1 MNKPTI
7 KKIGIFGGTQE
18 GRLLAEFCRDE
29 DIDFAVS
36 VATAYGEQILEN
48 TAIWGGKV
56 HAGRMNAQEMAQWIT
71 REAITAVVDATHP
84 FARAVSKEIRSACII
99 TKTEYLRL
107 LREET
112 EEKSSDA
119 FFLSWVSSFE
129 EAAARLKQELLCS
142 PEKKALLTVGSKE
155 LACFAAEKALLPRI
169 FVRVL
174 PSVEAIKTCQDAG
187 FYGKQIIAMQGPFST
202 ELNKALIRTVQASFL
217 VTKESGKTGGFE
229 EKIRAARECGC
240 QVIAIKRPKEHNCEE
255 DEHGKSL
262 EEIKQWLSKEKHRKN
277 NTEHP
282 QESAEYIQK
291 TKEHIQKTTKNI
303 QKTTE
308 NIQKTAEC
316 IQKTKEHLPEITL
329 LGIGTGST
337 GQITLD
343 GLRAILRADAFL
355 GASRMIESAKT
366 MRRLLSDSKSI
377 PPCPPD
383 IHPDGKQESIAECI
397 AYKDISSDSRQESV
411 AECITYKKEEML
423 SWLMKH
429 PKIKHP
435 VILFSGDTGFYSGTK
450 GVYELL
456 RAEFPSALLCLLPGI
471 SSLSYFAAKI
481 GRPWENTETV
491 SFHGREEIID
501 WTFADKKE
509 RFFLLDGEK
518 RLYQICQN
526 LLKNRQENATLWV
539 GENLSY
545 PTEKIICGSP
555 EKLLNM
561 HFEKLLVAWV
571 RPGGVSE
578 EAEKLL

>member
-1 MNKPTI
+1 MNKQTI

-71 REAITAVVDATHP
+71 REAITTVVDATHP

-229 EKIRAARECGC
+229 EKIRAAHECGC

-255 DEHGKSL
+255 VEHGKSL

-282 QESAEYIQK
+282 QESAKY
-291 TKEHIQKTTKNI
+291 I

-308 NIQKTAEC
+308 NIQKNTKN

-411 AECITYKKEEML
+411 AECVTYKKEEML

-509 RFFLLDGEK
+509 RFFLLDGEE

-526 LLKNRQENATLWV
+526 LLKNSQENATLWV

-571 RPGGVSE
+571 CPIY
-578 EAEKLL
+578 

>member
-1 MNKPTI
+1 MNKQTI

-71 REAITAVVDATHP
+71 REAITTVVDATHP

-229 EKIRAARECGC
+229 EKIRAAHECGC

-255 DEHGKSL
+255 VEHGKSL

-282 QESAEYIQK
+282 QESAKY
-291 TKEHIQKTTKNI
+291 I

-308 NIQKTAEC
+308 NIQKNTKN

-397 AYKDISSDSRQESV
+397 AYKDISSDSRQGSV
-411 AECITYKKEEML
+411 AECVTYKKEEML

-509 RFFLLDGEK
+509 RFFLLDGEE

-526 LLKNRQENATLWV
+526 LLKNSQENATLWV

-571 RPGGVSE
+571 CPIY
-578 EAEKLL
+578 

>member
-1 MNKPTI
+1 MNKQTI

-29 DIDFAVS
+29 GIDFAVS

-48 TAIWGGKV
+48 TSIFSSKV

-84 FARAVSKEIRSACII
+84 FARAVSREIRSACII
-99 TKTEYLRL
+99 TRTKYLRL

-112 EEKSSDA
+112 EKNSSDA
-119 FFLSWVSSFE
+119 FPLSWVSSFE
-129 EAAARLKQELLCS
+129 EAAARLKQELLSS

-155 LACFAAEKALLPRI
+155 LACFASEKTLLPRI

-187 FYGKQIIAMQGPFST
+187 FYGKQIIAMQGPFSA

-229 EKIRAARECGC
+229 EKIKAARECGC
-240 QVIAIKRPKEHNCEE
+240 QVIAIKRPKEHDCEE
-255 DEHGKSL
+255 DEHGKGL
-262 EEIKQWLSKEKHRKN
+262 EEIKQWLSKEK
-277 NTEHP
+277 
-282 QESAEYIQK
+282 
-291 TKEHIQKTTKNI
+291 
-303 QKTTE
+303 
-308 NIQKTAEC
+308 
-316 IQKTKEHLPEITL
+316 HLPEITL

-343 GLRAILRADAFL
+343 GLQAIIRADAFL

-366 MRRLLSDSKSI
+366 MRRLLSGSKSI
-377 PPCPPD
+377 SPCPPD
-383 IHPDGKQESIAECI
+383 IHPDCK
-397 AYKDISSDSRQESV
+397 QESV
-411 AECITYKKEEML
+411 AEYVTYKKEEML

-429 PKIKHP
+429 PKINHP

-456 RAEFPSALLCLLPGI
+456 KTEFPSAFFCLLPGI

-481 GRPWENTETV
+481 GRPWENAETV

-509 RFFLLDGEK
+509 RFFLLDGEE

-526 LLKNRQENATLWV
+526 LLENGQENATLWV

-545 PTEKIICGSP
+545 PTEKITCGSP
-555 EKLLNM
+555 KKLLNM

-571 RPGGVSE
+571 RPGAVTE
-578 EAEKLL
+578 EVV

>member
-1 MNKPTI
+1 MHKQTI
-7 KKIGIFGGTQE
+7 KKIGIFGGTKE

-48 TAIWGGKV
+48 TAIFNNKV
-56 HAGRMNAQEMAQWIT
+56 HAGRMNAQEMARWIT
-71 REAITAVVDATHP
+71 REAITDVVDATHP
-84 FARAVSKEIRSACII
+84 FARAVSREIRSACII
-99 TKTEYLRL
+99 TKTKYLRL

-112 EEKSSDA
+112 EENSSDA
-119 FFLSWVSSFE
+119 FPLSWVSSFE

-155 LACFAAEKALLPRI
+155 LTCFAVEKALLPRI

-240 QVIAIKRPKEHNCEE
+240 QVIAIKRPKEHDCEE
-255 DEHGKSL
+255 DEHRKSL
-262 EEIKQWLSKEKHRKN
+262 EEIKQWLSQEEHRKN
-277 NTEHP
+277 NAEHP

-291 TKEHIQKTTKNI
+291 I
-303 QKTTE
+303 TE
-308 NIQKTAEC
+308 NIQKT
-316 IQKTKEHLPEITL
+316 KEHPKEITL

-343 GLRAILRADAFL
+343 GLQAIIRADAFL
-355 GASRMIESAKT
+355 GASRMIESAKN
-366 MRRLLSDSKSI
+366 MRRLLSGSKNILS
-377 PPCPPD
+377 CPPD
-383 IHPDGKQESIAECI
+383 IHPDGKQESFAEC
-397 AYKDISSDSRQESV
+397 V
-411 AECITYKKEEML
+411 TYKKEEML

-456 RAEFPSALLCLLPGI
+456 KAEFPSAFFCLLPGI

-481 GRPWENTETV
+481 GRSWENAETV

-501 WTFADKKE
+501 WTLADKKE
-509 RFFLLDGEK
+509 RFFLLDGEE

-526 LLKNRQENATLWV
+526 LLENGQENAMLWV

-545 PTEKIICGSP
+545 PTEKITCDSP
-555 EKLLNM
+555 KKLLNM

-571 RPGGVSE
+571 RPGEVP
-578 EAEKLL
+578 EKVE

>member
-1 MNKPTI
+1 MNKQTI

-48 TAIWGGKV
+48 TAIWGGKI

-229 EKIRAARECGC
+229 EKIRAAHECGC

-316 IQKTKEHLPEITL
+316 IQKIKELLPEITL

-397 AYKDISSDSRQESV
+397 
-411 AECITYKKEEML
+411 TYKKEEML

-456 RAEFPSALLCLLPGI
+456 RAEFPSALLSLLPGI

-491 SFHGREEIID
+491 SFHGREESID

-509 RFFLLDGEK
+509 RFFLLDGEE

>member
-1 MNKPTI
+1 MNKQTI

-29 DIDFAVS
+29 DIDFTVS

-48 TAIWGGKV
+48 TAIFSDKV

-71 REAITAVVDATHP
+71 QEAITAVVDATHP

-99 TKTEYLRL
+99 TKTKYLRL
-107 LREET
+107 LREKT
-112 EEKSSDA
+112 EENSSDA
-119 FFLSWVSSFE
+119 FPLSWVSSFE
-129 EAAARLKQELLCS
+129 EAAARLKQELLSS

-155 LACFAAEKALLPRI
+155 LACFAAEKALLSRI

-174 PSVEAIKTCQDAG
+174 PSVEAIKTCQNAG

-229 EKIRAARECGC
+229 EKIRAAHECGC
-240 QVIAIKRPKEHNCEE
+240 QVIAIKRPKEHDCEE

-262 EEIKQWLSKEKHRKN
+262 EEIKQWLSKEKHRKKN
-277 NTEHP
+277 AEHP

-291 TKEHIQKTTKNI
+291 TIEYIQKTTKNL

-308 NIQKTAEC
+308 NL
-316 IQKTKEHLPEITL
+316 QKTKEHLPEITL
-329 LGIGTGST
+329 LGIGTGGT
-337 GQITLD
+337 GQITLN
-343 GLRAILRADAFL
+343 GLQAILRADAFL
-355 GASRMIESAKT
+355 GASRMIETAKT
-366 MRRLLSDSKSI
+366 MRRMLSGSESI
-377 PPCPPD
+377 PPCPPG
-383 IHPDGKQESIAECI
+383 IPSDGKRESIAACI
-397 AYKDISSDSRQESV
+397 AYKNIQPDLRQESV
-411 AECITYKKEEML
+411 AECVTYKKEEML

-435 VILFSGDTGFYSGTK
+435 VILFSGDTGFYSCTK

-456 RAEFPSALLCLLPGI
+456 KAEFPSAFFRLLPGI
-471 SSLSYFAAKI
+471 SSLSYFAANI
-481 GRPWENTETV
+481 GRPWENAETV

-509 RFFLLDGEK
+509 RFFLLDGEE
-518 RLYQICQN
+518 RLDQICQN
-526 LLKNRQENATLWV
+526 LLENGQENATLWV

-545 PTEKIICGSP
+545 PTEKITCGSP
-555 EKLLNM
+555 KKLLNM

-571 RPGGVSE
+571 RPGAVTE
-578 EAEKLL
+578 EVE